1 VTASA
6 ATHAE
11 ERRRHRPSI
20 SRGAGRIFIRMS
32 GRGGH
37 ADQEPLEEAACGVT
51 ETRREEREE
60 KERRVPS
67 CSASTALSRVGGMF
81 ASSSSAMSVSRCRMV
96 VLLIKITK
104 LLSYF
109 YTIDKHTTILT
120 Q

>member
-20 SRGAGRIFIRMS
+20 GRGAGRIFIRMS

-67 CSASTALSRVGGMF
+67 CSSSTAVACRRDV
-81 ASSSSAMSVSRCRMV
+81 ASSSAMSVSRCRMV
-96 VLLIKITK
+96 VLLIKIIK
-104 LLSYF
+104 LPSYF
-109 YTIDKHTTILT
+109 YPINILPY
-120 Q
+120 